1 MRSSFATPVLLA
13 AWLCLVLPAA
23 TAEPAAP
30 SRLTFEVASI
40 KPSPSAAG
48 ALYGIKPLPG
58 GTGYTAQNV
67 PFKLMM
73 ALMYKVPMR
82 QILGGPDWINTD
94 RFDIEARADHP
105 SSVDDLHVM
114 FQNLLADRF
123 SLRFHKEVKEGPVYA
138 LTVDKSGLKMKPDK
152 TGQALGVPI
161 VPAPGGGFAGT
172 RVPMQYLSWWLGQQL
187 QNDGRPVVDET
198 GLDQSYDFTLSF
210 APQLPP
216 NVSRESLPPEMQNL
230 PSIFDAVREQLGLRL
245 DARRGPIEYYVID
258 NVDRPS
264 AN

>member
-1 MRSSFATPVLLA
+1 MILRKLCILSAVIPVTVSVA
-13 AWLCLVLPAA
+13 NAMP
-23 TAEPAAP
+23 TTP

-40 KPSPSAAG
+40 KASPPSAG
-48 ALYGIKPLPG
+48 PIYTIKPLPG
-58 GTGYTAQNV
+58 GSGYTAQNA

-73 ALMYKVPMR
+73 SLMYKVPMR

-105 SSVDDLHVM
+105 SSVDDLHAM

-123 SLRFHKEVKEGPVYA
+123 NLRFHKEVKEGPVYA
-138 LTVDKSGLKMKPDK
+138 LTVDKSGLKMKADG
-152 TGQALGVPI
+152 TGQALGIPVVPH
-161 VPAPGGGFAGT
+161 PGGGFTGT

-187 QNDGRPVVDET
+187 QNDGRPVVDQT
-198 GLDQSYDFTLSF
+198 GLSQSYDFTLSF

-216 NVSRESLPPEMQNL
+216 NVSRDSLPPEMQNL
-230 PSIFDAVREQLGLRL
+230 PSIFEAVKQQLGLKL
-245 DARRGPIEYYVID
+245 EPEKGPVEYYIID
-258 NVDRPS
+258 NVERPS

>member
-1 MRSSFATPVLLA
+1 MIRKLCILA
-13 AWLCLVLPAA
+13 AAIYLIAPVASG
-23 TAEPAAP
+23 EPTP
-30 SRLTFEVASI
+30 PTRLTFEVASI
-40 KPSPSAAG
+40 RPSQSASG
-48 ALYGIKPLPG
+48 ALFGIKPLPG
-58 GTGYTAQNV
+58 GSGYTAQNV

-73 ALMYKVPMR
+73 SLMYKVPMR

-123 SLRFHKEVKEGPVYA
+123 NLRFHKEVKEGPVYA
-138 LTVDKSGLKMKPDK
+138 LSVDKSGLKMKADG

-161 VPAPGGGFAGT
+161 APAAGGGVTGT
-172 RVPMQYLSWWLGQQL
+172 RVPMQYLTWWLSQQL

-198 GLDQSYDFTLSF
+198 RLDQSYDFTLSF

-216 NVSRESLPPEMQNL
+216 DVSRESLPPEMQNL
-230 PSIFDAVREQLGLRL
+230 PSIFDAVKQQLGLKL
-245 DARRGPIEYYVID
+245 EAQKGPVEYYVID
-258 NVDRPS
+258 NVDKPS